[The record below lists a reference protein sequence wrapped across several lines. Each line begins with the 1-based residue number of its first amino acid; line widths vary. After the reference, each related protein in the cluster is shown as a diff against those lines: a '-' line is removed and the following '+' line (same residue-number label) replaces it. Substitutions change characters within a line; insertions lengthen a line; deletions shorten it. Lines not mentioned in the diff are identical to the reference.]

1 MNKRI
6 EEIINYEMGL
16 DEAYCL
22 ENALERI
29 CEIDENITAKKI
41 LEILKNPL
49 DK

>member
-1 MNKRI
+1 MCKKV
-6 EEIINYEMGL
+6 EEIINYEMGI

-29 CEIDENITAKKI
+29 CEIDENITAKKL